1 MLGLRSMYLVLF
13 IIFAHTMPRVTSE
26 SLPLS
31 CLFLSPVYPPLRK
44 SLKKKKLKKKKK
56 KKNTKEST
64 LSWEELSCLTSHGV
78 VMVDNGHFNTPTKL
92 EIFLGSVQG

>member
-13 IIFAHTMPRVTSE
+13 IIFAHTMPRVTSD

-31 CLFLSPVYPPLRK
+31 CLFLSPVYPPLRQCPNRETF
-44 SLKKKKLKKKKK
+44 KKKK